1 MTDLRERT
9 RFEPAEVEP
18 RIIEA
23 WLASG
28 LFSPAP
34 EGDAS
39 ENYSIAIPPPNVTGA
54 LHMGHALN
62 GSIQDALIRWHR
74 MLGKRTKWILG
85 TDHAGIATQTQVE
98 RRLLEEGTSRE
109 EIGREAFI
117 RRVWEWR
124 AQYGGTIVEQYK
136 RMGASCDYEHERF
149 TLDEAY
155 VGAVMKVFVALY
167 EKGYVYRDNY
177 MVNWDP
183 GSRSAISDLEVE
195 EREVTDTL
203 YQVAY
208 PLEDGSGEIVVA
220 TVRPETMLA
229 DTAVAVHP
237 QDERY
242 THLIGKTAIL
252 PLVGRRLPIIADDYV
267 KPEFGTGALKIT
279 PGHDP
284 NDFEI
289 GRRHG
294 LEELT
299 VIGEDGR
306 MAEAA
311 GPEYAG
317 MTVEHAQAKVV
328 SALEA
333 EGLLRHSESYT
344 HEVPYSHR
352 SGQRIEPLIS
362 LQWFMRMDDLAAP
375 AIEVVES
382 GRVKIHP
389 ASQSRRYL
397 HWLKEI
403 RPWCISRQLWWGHQ
417 LPVWYRGDE
426 TYVGEHAPE
435 GEGWERDPDVLDTWF
450 SSGLWPFATLGWPQE
465 TPELRAFYPTD
476 VLLTARDILFL
487 WVARMVMLGIEFAG
501 DIPFDHVYVH
511 SVIQAPD
518 GRRMSKSLGTGI
530 DPMDLIEG
538 GGGYPAYGADAVR
551 FGLLAMSSTQDVRFS
566 EEKVAQGRALAQ
578 KLYSAARLILMNVE
592 RGDAEPRPQTLEDRW
607 ILSRLQHAVSEAHA
621 AIEAFE
627 FHKLSLGLYDF
638 VYGELCDWYL
648 ELFKS
653 RVADADLSAT
663 ALYVLRETLSL
674 CHPVIPFVTEELW
687 SHVPGADGLLAGGRL
702 PVPDEALRD
711 QAAEAEFAQVMDAVT
726 AIRAWRDGADI
737 KAGEWLPAALPGAL
751 ASDQVARLA
760 RLDLEAAREGE
771 AALVL
776 THAGPVEIWGGVD
789 PAEEARKRDAKRSEL
804 QSEIARAEGKL
815 ANEGF
820 VAKAPEAV
828 VQAERDKLERLRAEL
843 EAL

>member
-1 MTDLRERT
+1 MTDLRDRT

-18 RIIEA
+18 RIVDA
-23 WLASG
+23 WLDSG
-28 LFSPAP
+28 LFWPEP
-34 EGDAS
+34 EGDPS

-62 GSIQDALIRWHR
+62 GSIQDTLIRWHR
-74 MLGKRTKWILG
+74 MLGMRTRWILG

-98 RRLLEEGTSRE
+98 KKLLAEGTSRE
-109 EIGREAFI
+109 EIGREAFN
-117 RRVWEWR
+117 RQVWEWR
-124 AQYGGTIVEQYK
+124 AQYGGTIIEQYK
-136 RMGASCDYEHERF
+136 RMGASCDYLHERF

-155 VGAVMKVFVALY
+155 AGAVQKVFVSLF

-195 EREVTDTL
+195 DREVTDTL
-203 YQVAY
+203 FQIAY
-208 PLEDGSGEIVVA
+208 PLEDGSGEVVVA

-229 DTAVAVHP
+229 DTAIAVNP
-237 QDERY
+237 GDERHQ
-242 THLIGKTAIL
+242 HLIGKTAIL

-267 KPEFGTGALKIT
+267 KTDFGTGCLKIT

-294 LEELT
+294 LEEIS
-299 VIGEDGR
+299 VIGEDGL
-306 MAEAA
+306 MTAAA
-311 GPEYAG
+311 GADYAG
-317 MTVEHAQAKVV
+317 LTVEDARARV
-328 SALEA
+328 LEKLRADGLVRA
-333 EGLLRHSESYT
+333 EDPYT

-362 LQWFMRMDDLAAP
+362 LQWFMRMDELAAP
-375 AIEVVES
+375 AIAAVRD

-397 HWLKEI
+397 DWLENI
-403 RPWCISRQLWWGHQ
+403 RPWCVSRQLWWGHQ
-417 LPVWYRGDE
+417 LPVYYRDGK
-426 TYVGEHAPE
+426 TYVGTEPPE
-435 GEGWERDPDVLDTWF
+435 GDGWERDPDVLDTWF
-450 SSGLWPFATLGWPQE
+450 SSALWPFATLGWPQD
-465 TPELRAFYPTD
+465 TPALKAFYPTD

-487 WVARMVMLGIEFAG
+487 WVARMVMMGIEFAG
-501 DIPFDHVYVH
+501 DIPFEHVYVH

-530 DPMDLIEG
+530 DPMELIEG
-538 GGGYPAYGADAVR
+538 GDKYPAYGADAVR

-566 EEKVAQGRALAQ
+566 EEKVAQGRALAN
-578 KLYSAARLILMNVE
+578 KLFNASRLILLRVE
-592 RGDAEPRPQTLEDRW
+592 SEAAEPLPQALEDRW
-607 ILSRLQHAVSEAHA
+607 ILSRLQHAVAEAHA

-627 FHKLSLGLYDF
+627 FHKLALGLYDF

-648 ELFKS
+648 ELFKA
-653 RVADADLSAT
+653 RELDEDLSAT
-663 ALYVLRETLSL
+663 AQYVLRETLAL

-687 SHVPGADGLLAGGRL
+687 SHVPGTDGLLAGGRL
-702 PVPDEALRD
+702 PSPGARDLEAK
-711 QAAEAEFAQVMDAVT
+711 AAFGHVIEAVT
-726 AIRAWRDGADI
+726 AIRAWRDS
-737 KAGEWLPAALPGAL
+737 AGVRPGERLAVALPDGLEAGA
-751 ASDQVARLA
+751 VAQLA
-760 RLDLEAAREGE
+760 RLDLDGAREGE
-771 AALVL
+771 PATVL
-776 THAGPVEIWGGVD
+776 TPAGAVEIWGGVD
-789 PAEEARKRDAKRSEL
+789 PAEEARKREAQRGEL
-804 QSEIARAEGKL
+804 EAEIARAEGKL

-828 VQAERDKLERLRAEL
+828 VAAERGKLERLRAEL